1 MSEHWVPN
9 DNASFAGLSL
19 TFFNPSRD
27 LISFQVLI
35 ITNSDEG
42 WVKFSCERFIPQ
54 LLPVV
59 EKYRIVSARTGY
71 ERFYPG
77 QPLCWKAAAFA
88 HEVNEIFERGLGE
101 VYELTNANRSME
113 STDVSSASDDS
124 YQSFPCERR
133 EILSFGDSMEERTAV
148 KIVAEQLT
156 ATPKSVMFVQSPTP
170 TQIIGQL
177 EIITHHMKFL
187 GTQTNELDLEIS
199 RNQAD
204 RSADSYMRRSRKVV
218 ERSLADDL
226 GKMLLHRS
234 ASENSDVPI
243 ATLSG

>member
-1 MSEHWVPN
+1 M
-9 DNASFAGLSL
+9 
-19 TFFNPSRD
+19 
-27 LISFQVLI
+27 
-35 ITNSDEG
+35 
-42 WVKFSCERFIPQ
+42 
-54 LLPVV
+54 V
-59 EKYRIVSARTGY
+59 EKYRVVSARTGY

-88 HEVNEIFERGLGE
+88 HEVNEIFEKNLDSYDFTRD
-101 VYELTNANRSME
+101 RSLE

-124 YQSFPCERR
+124 YQSVSIDRR

-177 EIITHHMKFL
+177 EIVTGHMKFL
-187 GTQTNELDLEIS
+187 CTNEQQLDLEIS

-204 RSADSYMRRSRKVV
+204 RSADSFMRRTRK
-218 ERSLADDL
+218 RNDALTADL
-226 GKMLLHRS
+226 GEIMIESARS
-234 ASENSDVPI
+234 SESADVPI
-243 ATLSG
+243 AAQSS

>member
-1 MSEHWVPN
+1 MWSTLGTVV
-9 DNASFAGLSL
+9 FAGLSL
-19 TFFNPSRD
+19 TFSNPLRD
-27 LISFQVLI
+27 PQVLI

-59 EKYRIVSARTGY
+59 EKYRTVSARTGY

-88 HEVNEIFERGLGE
+88 HEVNEIFERGLGQA
-101 VYELTNANRSME
+101 YDFANSNNRSME

-124 YQSFPCERR
+124 FQSIPCDRR

-148 KIVAEQLT
+148 KIVAEQLS

-177 EIITHHMKFL
+177 EIVSNHMKYL
-187 GTQTNELDLEIS
+187 GTQTNGLDLEIS

-204 RSADSYMRRSRKVV
+204 RSADSFMRRSRKVM

-226 GKMLLHRS
+226 GKMLIHRT